1 MTCNTCANYTFKMN
15 MAISVAEADW
25 LDNEVDLQ
33 DLLPDFGS
41 FSELACDSL
50 DASDMFTALTPLEP
64 GLAAIDVLHSAVKE
78 SDLLKYDDTERL
90 PDVDLLFRGL
100 PNLDVDTGTVDIEP
114 VLSPV
119 SIEDVECLLSS
130 GPLSPSG
137 SLSADSD
144 SSFSVAS
151 SDVSDVRS
159 DGCGSVGRQRD
170 REVGCPYK
178 NKSGRR
184 ETKILDKKLRKKQQ
198 NKDAAL
204 RYRLKK
210 KAESITME
218 EDLQG
223 LEGRNKELKDSVEQ
237 MTREIQ
243 YLKDLMA
250 EVYKAELSKSS
261 RNIVS

>member
-1 MTCNTCANYTFKMN
+1 MTYNTWANYTFKLN
-15 MAISVAEADW
+15 LAISVAEADW
-25 LDNEVDLQ
+25 LDNDIDLH

-50 DASDMFTALTPLEP
+50 DASYMFTALTPLEP
-64 GLAAIDVLHSAVKE
+64 GLAAIDILHGAVKE
-78 SDLLKYDDTERL
+78 SDLLKYDTERL
-90 PDVDLLFRGL
+90 PDVDLLFHGL
-100 PNLDVDTGTVDIEP
+100 PNLDVDTSTAAIEP

-137 SLSADSD
+137 SSSADSD
-144 SSFSVAS
+144 SSYSVAS

-159 DGCGSVGRQRD
+159 SGCGSVGRQRD
-170 REVGCPYK
+170 REAACPYK
-178 NKSGRR
+178 NKSGGRQ
-184 ETKILDKKLRKKQQ
+184 TKILDKKLRKKQQ

-210 KAESITME
+210 KAEGMTME

-261 RNIVS
+261 RSIAP